1 MNMKAKL
8 GGAAMLVALLS
19 VLCLGLGSGVASAS
33 TLQLASVNLPKL
45 PHNARSAALP
55 NTSYTSCTFQTPLG
69 YYLTAVGGGGRT
81 TDVIHTDAR
90 RVGSWE
96 RLNLYYQGYSNVYAI
111 QTSVTF
117 NYLTAVGGGGRTT
130 DVIHSDAIRPQSWE
144 RFNLVLLGVR
154 NDGVGLFALQTVD
167 GHYLTAVGE
176 GGRQT
181 DTIHSDATRI
191 QAWEEFYVSCNPSSP
206 FGS

>member
-1 MNMKAKL
+1 MNIKAKL
-8 GGAAMLVALLS
+8 GLAATQVALLI
-19 VLCLGLGSGVASAS
+19 VLCLSLGSGVASAS
-33 TLQLASVNLPKL
+33 PLRTASAKL
-45 PHNARSAALP
+45 PHTAQSAALP
-55 NTSYTSCTFQTPLG
+55 TTAYTGCTFQTPRG

-81 TDVIHTDAR
+81 TDVIHTDAT

-96 RLNLYYQGYSNVYAI
+96 TFNLYYQGYSNVYAI
-111 QTSVTF
+111 QTAVTF

-130 DVIHSDAIRPQSWE
+130 DVIHSDAIRPQAWE

-154 NDGVGLFALQTVD
+154 NDGVGLFALQTIN

-206 FGS
+206 FGG

>member
-8 GGAAMLVALLS
+8 GGAAVLVALLS

-33 TLQLASVNLPKL
+33 TLQPASVNLPKL
-45 PHNARSAALP
+45 PHNARSAALS

-90 RVGSWE
+90 QVGSWE
-96 RLNLYYQGYSNVYAI
+96 RFNLYYQGYSNVYAI

-117 NYLTAVGGGGRTT
+117 SYLTAVGGGGRTT
-130 DVIHSDAIRPQSWE
+130 DVIHSDAIRPQAWE

-176 GGRQT
+176 GGRTT

-206 FGS
+206 FGG

>member
-1 MNMKAKL
+1 MNIKAKL
-8 GGAAMLVALLS
+8 GVAGMQVALLAI
-19 VLCLGLGSGVASAS
+19 LCLSLGNSVASAS
-33 TLQLASVNLPKL
+33 PLRTASANLP
-45 PHNARSAALP
+45 HTTA
-55 NTSYTSCTFQTPLG
+55 YTSCTFQTLRG

-81 TDVIHTDAR
+81 TDVIRTDET
-90 RVGSWE
+90 RVSSLE
-96 RLNLYYQGYSNVYAI
+96 QFNLYYQGYSNVYAI
-111 QTSVTF
+111 QTSVTL
-117 NYLTAVGGGGRTT
+117 NYLTAMGGGGRTT

-206 FGS
+206 FGG

>member
-19 VLCLGLGSGVASAS
+19 FLCLGLGSGVASAS
-33 TLQLASVNLPKL
+33 T
-45 PHNARSAALP
+45 
-55 NTSYTSCTFQTPLG
+55 SYTGCTFQTPLG

-81 TDVIHTDAR
+81 TDVIHTNAR
-90 RVGSWE
+90 QVGSWE
-96 RLNLYYQGYSNVYAI
+96 RFQLWYQGYSNVYAI

-130 DVIHSDAIRPQSWE
+130 DVIHSNATLPQSWE

-176 GGRQT
+176 GGRTT

-206 FGS
+206 FGG